1 MSHKLLFSNV
11 FIGGTGVDNPGPLT
25 IANYHLTAAE
35 SALTLTD
42 MNVVAFHA
50 IEHVQK
56 QVTGKVIVDPTTGNP
71 KTGPNDVV
79 FMPCP
84 PFCYL

>member
-1 MSHKLLFSNV
+1 MSHKLLISN
-11 FIGGTGVDNPGPLT
+11 IYEGGTGADNPGPLT

-42 MNVVAFHA
+42 LDVVAYHVT
-50 IEHVQK
+50 EHVQK
-56 QVTGKVIVDPTTGNP
+56 QVTGKVKVDAAGNP
-71 KTGPNDVV
+71 MKGPNDVV

>member
-1 MSHKLLFSNV
+1 MSHKLFISNI
-11 FIGGTGVDNPGPLT
+11 FPGGDGSDNPGPRT

-42 MNVVAFHA
+42 YNVVAYHVV
-50 IEHVQK
+50 EHVQK
-56 QVTGKVIVDPTTGNP
+56 QVTGKVIVDPATGNP
-71 KTGPNDVV
+71 KTQQGDVV